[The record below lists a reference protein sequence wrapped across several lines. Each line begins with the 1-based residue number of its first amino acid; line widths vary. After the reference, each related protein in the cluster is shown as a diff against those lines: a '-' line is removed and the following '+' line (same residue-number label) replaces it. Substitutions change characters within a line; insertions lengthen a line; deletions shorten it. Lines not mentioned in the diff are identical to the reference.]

1 MNNNNIV
8 IEEHLGLVHLCCQR
22 FRKRGIDYE
31 DIFQSGCIGL
41 TKAAKNFDCTKGV
54 VFSTYAVP
62 VILGE
67 IKSLFRENRAL
78 KISRKIK
85 ELEIKINYERE
96 NFLKVHEREPSVS
109 ELSELLNIDCEQI
122 IEALESSRA
131 LISLDSPLNDSDDNK
146 AYPEIPVEF
155 DDEKIS
161 TRVSLIEILKTFEKR
176 DKNLIF
182 LRFFK
187 GATQSNTAKELGMTQ
202 VQVSRREK
210 VLLKMIREKLA

>member
-1 MNNNNIV
+1 MNNDKII
-8 IEEHLGLVHLCCQR
+8 IENHLGLVHLCCQR
-22 FRKRGIDYE
+22 FRKRVIDYE

-41 TKAAKNFDCTKGV
+41 TKAAKNFDHKKGV

-85 ELEIKINYERE
+85 ELETKINYERE
-96 NFLKVHEREPSVS
+96 KFLKNHEREPSIN
-109 ELSELLNIDCEQI
+109 ELAGILEVDCDQI
-122 IEALESSRA
+122 IEALESSKA
-131 LISLDSPLNDSDDNK
+131 IISLDSPINENDDNK
-146 AYPEIPVEF
+146 NSLEIPVEF
-155 DDEKIS
+155 DYEKIS
-161 TRVSLIEILKTFEKR
+161 TRVSLIEILKTFEKK

-187 GATQSNTAKELGMTQ
+187 GNTQSSTAKQLGMTQ

-210 VLLKMIREKLA
+210 ILLKIIREKLA

>member
-1 MNNNNIV
+1 MSNNKINI
-8 IEEHLGLVHLCCQR
+8 EDHLGLVHLCCQR

-41 TKAAKNFDCTKGV
+41 TKAAKNFDFSKGV

-96 NFLKVHEREPSVS
+96 KFLKTHEREPSVK
-109 ELSELLNIDCEQI
+109 ELSDILDVDSDQI
-122 IEALESSRA
+122 IEALESSKT
-131 LISLDSPLNDSDDNK
+131 LISLDSPVSENDDNK
-146 AYPEIPVEF
+146 NSLEIPVEF
-155 DDEKIS
+155 DDESIS
-161 TRVSLIEILKTFEKR
+161 TRVSLIEILKTFDKK

-187 GATQSNTAKELGMTQ
+187 GNTQSNTAKQLGMTQ

>member
-1 MNNNNIV
+1 MSNNKINI
-8 IEEHLGLVHLCCQR
+8 EDHLGLVHLCCQR

-41 TKAAKNFDCTKGV
+41 TKAAKNFDFSKGV

-96 NFLKVHEREPSVS
+96 KFLKTHEREPSVK
-109 ELSELLNIDCEQI
+109 ELSDILDVDSDQI
-122 IEALESSRA
+122 IEALESSKT
-131 LISLDSPLNDSDDNK
+131 LISLDSPITENDDNK
-146 AYPEIPVEF
+146 NSLEIPVEF
-155 DDEKIS
+155 DDESIS
-161 TRVSLIEILKTFEKR
+161 TRVSLIEILKTFDKK

-187 GATQSNTAKELGMTQ
+187 GNTQSNTAKQLGMTQ

>member
-1 MNNNNIV
+1 MSNNKINI
-8 IEEHLGLVHLCCQR
+8 EDHLGLVHLCCQR

-41 TKAAKNFDCTKGV
+41 TKAAKNFDFSKGV

-96 NFLKVHEREPSVS
+96 KFLKTHEREPSVK
-109 ELSELLNIDCEQI
+109 ELSEILDVDSDQI
-122 IEALESSRA
+122 IEALESSKT
-131 LISLDSPLNDSDDNK
+131 LISLDSPISENDDNK
-146 AYPEIPVEF
+146 NSLEIPVEF
-155 DDEKIS
+155 DDESIS
-161 TRVSLIEILKTFEKR
+161 TRVSLIEILKTFDKK

-187 GATQSNTAKELGMTQ
+187 GNTQSNTAKQLGMTQ